1 MEDLEKISNL
11 SPAIAA
17 FWRSFVLCE
26 VGMQYAAHVHPQH
39 GRRAADGKPELPEFE
54 IGERSRDF
62 LEQLREDEVDAPL
75 GAMGHFW
82 AFLRLFDPFPPP
94 GLRHS
99 SQPMS
104 GVIARNRLFALA
116 EAKMLERRAESLSQE
131 LPPEKESLMGG
142 V

>member
-1 MEDLEKISNL
+1 MEDLERISNL

-39 GRRAADGKPELPEFE
+39 GCRAADGKPESSEFE
-54 IGERSRDF
+54 IGGRSRDF
-62 LEQLREDEVDAPL
+62 YEQLHEDEVDPPMRPL
-75 GAMGHFW
+75 DHLW

-104 GVIARNRLFALA
+104 GVIARNRLFALQ
-116 EAKMLERRAESLSQE
+116 EAKVLEQRAVSLSCE
-131 LPPEKESLMGG
+131 LPDKYGQA
-142 V
+142 